1 MVRTLAHARIQD
13 FATVL
18 FGTGSGIPVA
28 TALEQQLK
36 GIFDGLRI
44 ADRDRVV
51 RRVTICEIEARRFT
65 ALRRAAGP
73 VLARLAGDD
82 FAVVL
87 DESAPVADQDA
98 VRPGKTSR
106 RKTGASPD
114 PAYLLVTLAEQ
125 GRSTLECRS
134 SLLTAG
140 AKAAVLSGVVRL
152 GRSELD
158 ARLGGGSP
166 GEMSGREMARFG
178 MAISRLLLPA
188 TIRDGLEAMN
198 RRPLVVVHDREA
210 SRVPWEV
217 LRIGDS
223 HPALERGL
231 SRRYASENLSVAR
244 WREDRSAGDRPRVLM
259 VVNPTLDLPGA
270 AREGAALKQVL
281 SGSGA
286 HVAYLEGREASH
298 ARLLREI
305 GSGAHDILHF
315 AGHGFFEAGD
325 PAHSGLVCA
334 SGDVL
339 RGVDLQG
346 VGDLPALVFFNACE
360 AARVRRGGV
369 RSSRQRLFGLRR
381 SSSLAE
387 ALLDGGVATFVGT
400 HWPVGDEAALAF
412 STRFYDRLL
421 DGERVGDAILAARR
435 RVFDLG
441 SIDWA
446 DYVHYG
452 NPSFRLGSPDG
463 ETRTQFT

>member
-1 MVRTLAHARIQD
+1 M
-13 FATVL
+13 
-18 FGTGSGIPVA
+18 
-28 TALEQQLK
+28 
-36 GIFDGLRI
+36 
-44 ADRDRVV
+44 
-51 RRVTICEIEARRFT
+51 
-65 ALRRAAGP
+65 
-73 VLARLAGDD
+73 LARLAGED

-87 DESAPVADQDA
+87 DEAAPLSDEDGA
-98 VRPGKTSR
+98 RSGKTSKR
-106 RKTGASPD
+106 RAGAATD

-125 GRSTLECRS
+125 GRGAFECRS

-140 AKAAVLSGVVRL
+140 AKAAVLSGAVRV

-178 MAISRLLLPA
+178 TAIGRLLLPA
-188 TIRDGLEAMN
+188 TIRDGLEAMS

-244 WREDRSAGDRPRVLM
+244 WREDRPAGDRLRVLM

-270 AREGAALKQVL
+270 AREGSALRQALVA
-281 SGSGA
+281 SGA
-286 HVAYLEGREASH
+286 QVEYVEGREASH

-305 GSGAHDILHF
+305 ASGAHDILHF
-315 AGHGFFEAGD
+315 AGHAFFEAGD
-325 PAHSGLVCA
+325 PARSGLVCA

-339 RGVDLQG
+339 RGADLHG
-346 VGDLPALVFFNACE
+346 VGALPALVFFNACE
-360 AARVRRGGV
+360 AARVRRRGA

-387 ALLDGGVATFVGT
+387 ALLDGGVANFVGT

-421 DGERVGDAILAARR
+421 DGERAGDAMLAARR
-435 RVFDLG
+435 RVFELG

-452 NPSFRLGSPDG
+452 NPSFRLGSADG
-463 ETRTQFT
+463 ETGTQFT